1 MMPFIEELPKKKIQD
16 FFAEG
21 DPERT
26 SQKPHSKQS
35 EKKTR
40 IPVSK
45 QNRKKI
51 VTYLDDETYN
61 FFKRYCSEHDMKPSL
76 VVRHL
81 IKECLK
87 HRPFGMLLVSIEKL
101 DVLCLQRF
109 PIFFFHSL

>member
-45 QNRKKI
+45 QN
-51 VTYLDDETYN
+51 
-61 FFKRYCSEHDMKPSL
+61 
-76 VVRHL
+76 
-81 IKECLK
+81 
-87 HRPFGMLLVSIEKL
+87 
-101 DVLCLQRF
+101 
-109 PIFFFHSL
+109 